1 MLFNMLDQPVVVF
14 AHLEKVARLLYSLQW
29 LPGAR
34 IAKVAQLCL
43 RIGHEGFFFDVVP
56 ARVLIEVDVVVGG
69 AAEPKSLG
77 RAFVA
82 GGGGADVVVIGD
94 EDSLV
99 EALESGDVLVVG
111 SQQDMI

>member
-14 AHLEKVARLLYSLQW
+14 AHLEKVARLLHSLQW
-29 LPGAR
+29 LSGAR

-43 RIGHEGFFFDVVP
+43 RICHEGFFFDVVP

-69 AAEPKSLG
+69 AAEPESLG

-82 GGGGADVVVIGD
+82 GGGGADVVVVGD

-99 EALESGDVLVVG
+99 EALEAGDVLFVE
-111 SQQDMI
+111 SKKDII